1 MFDRVMNMPL
11 RYSTPLPSPKIE
23 IVFSKSKGIS
33 FRKEQLNL
41 KIPSECFFRFFES
54 EMYIK
59 KM

>member
-1 MFDRVMNMPL
+1 MNMPL

-41 KIPSECFFRFFES
+41 KIPSECFFRFFAS